1 MHHDADVIAALD
13 RCLRQLRR
21 LIIRPPLSSI
31 PITALGRSVDLAK
44 ILACLAIAEHPGE
57 RPTVAELATAL
68 NVEHSTASRLVKT
81 AATEGLVV
89 RSPDPEDRRR
99 TTVRLTEAG
108 RAVVTES
115 TATRTWALDFMF
127 TDWDHRDLTALTSLL
142 ERLVDTCCTRF
153 DEVRAALPAHF
164 PPALPDPIREPVSR
178 PSTDEVKPEKQSN

>member
-1 MHHDADVIAALD
+1 MHHDADVIADLD

-31 PITALGRSVDLAK
+31 PIAALGRSVDLAK

-57 RPTVAELATAL
+57 QPTVAELATAL
-68 NVEHSTASRLVKT
+68 NIEHSTTSRLVKT
-81 AATEGLVV
+81 AEVEGLVV

-99 TTVRLTEAG
+99 KNVSLTKAG
-108 RAVVTES
+108 RAVVTEG
-115 TATRTWALDFMF
+115 TATRTWALDYMF

-164 PPALPDPIREPVSR
+164 PHPLPDPIPDPVLP
-178 PSTDEVKPEKQSN
+178 PSTDEAAPGE